1 MDLLIVV
8 FIHNG
13 EKLLYSPDFKMWYSF
28 FFVTKV
34 FQKGT
39 MFKWLYVSLSH
50 EILGAFILGDPGA
63 VSREHFIDPTN
74 CPWVSEDGAPS
85 SYQEIQ
91 EIPVGM

>member
-1 MDLLIVV
+1 
-8 FIHNG
+8 
-13 EKLLYSPDFKMWYSF
+13 
-28 FFVTKV
+28 
-34 FQKGT
+34 

-91 EIPVGM
+91 EIPVGMLMELTFSVRCNEKFPGISGILKM

>member
-13 EKLLYSPDFKMWYSF
+13 EKLLYSPDFKIWYSF

-39 MFKWLYVSLSH
+39 MFK
-50 EILGAFILGDPGA
+50 
-63 VSREHFIDPTN
+63 
-74 CPWVSEDGAPS
+74 
-85 SYQEIQ
+85 
-91 EIPVGM
+91 

>member
-8 FIHNG
+8 FIHKG
-13 EKLLYSPDFKMWYSF
+13 EKLLYSPYTMWYSF
-28 FFVTKV
+28 FLLRKSSKKV
-34 FQKGT
+34 QCV
-39 MFKWLYVSLSH
+39 KWLYVSLSH